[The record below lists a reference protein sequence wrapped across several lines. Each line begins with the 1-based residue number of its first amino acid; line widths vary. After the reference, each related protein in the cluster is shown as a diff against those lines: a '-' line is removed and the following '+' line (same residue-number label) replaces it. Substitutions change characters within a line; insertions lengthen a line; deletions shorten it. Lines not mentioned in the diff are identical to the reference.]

1 MSLEKRIKGF
11 DRLGSRFQHKRLDKV
26 LIGYK
31 IPDELFRRFQIAAA
45 SYVSRCLPG
54 EQFTEHED
62 ELLRRIEKYYKEMP
76 NITPNGLVVP
86 KRHLVIEYNA
96 LISAY
101 ASIIDSCGINDLISS
116 WHVPL
121 NLRIKLGEADAFNMT
136 RHHPT
141 EYPHSDSWA
150 GESSESVT
158 THIPIFGDFERNHL
172 AFFSPPDDFKEE
184 WMGYLPS
191 YKDGKEIAD
200 RYTKLEAKPK
210 KGHLYFADFAGLHS
224 SYRLPNAGPRVTIDT
239 TFVLNRPEPILGT
252 EHPWRENERATHDIF
267 SSLGSEKLFYFP
279 DSNEEFVDSEGG
291 FKHPTNLHVLDL
303 GIKDE

>member
-1 MSLEKRIKGF
+1 MSLQKRIKGF
-11 DRLGSRFQHKRLDKV
+11 DKLASKFKNKRLDN
-26 LIGYK
+26 LIVEYK
-31 IPDELFRRFQIAAA
+31 IPDSLFKSLQTAAA
-45 SYVSRCLPG
+45 TYLSRCLPG
-54 EQFTEHED
+54 EQFILD
-62 ELLRRIEKYYKEMP
+62 EQELMYKIDKHYRNMP

-86 KRHLVIEYNA
+86 KRHVVLEYNSLVKA
-96 LISAY
+96 F
-101 ASIIDSCGINDLISS
+101 ASVIDSCNINNLISS
-116 WHVPL
+116 WHIPL
-121 NLRIKLGEADAFNMT
+121 NLRIKLGEIDTFNMT

-158 THIPIFGDFERNHL
+158 THLPIFGDLEKNHL
-172 AFFSPPDDFKEE
+172 VFFSPPDDFKEE
-184 WMGYLPS
+184 WMGHLPS

-200 RYTKLEAKPK
+200 KYTRLDIKPK

-252 EHPWRENERATHDIF
+252 EHPWRKNERATHDIF

-279 DSNEEFVDSEGG
+279 DSNEQFVDSSGG
-291 FKHPTNLHVLDL
+291 FKHPTNLHILDL
-303 GIKDE
+303 GVENE